1 MTLFFFLAFAVYI
14 TGNVGTFRDP
24 DEVITA
30 LNSLHD
36 KLPRLFPE
44 PQLPIVNGER
54 NSTTSFSVQEF
65 SRQYE
70 DVQSFVGINNW
81 WRPEKHLDEGNKSC
95 DRSQGLLFSQS
106 FIAVTVAWL
115 SAFLL
120 SSFTP
125 MWRWGLGCHSGVWT
139 LIYLVWLFSA
149 ALDVF
154 WHLVLVEQPWQK
166 AEPGLR
172 KRKAF
177 TISKAKFLWR
187 FGMVKNLVV
196 VISATGL
203 IVLSQIG
210 YFHTCWCMANQVI
223 PPARDDVYID
233 LGPSTQDDRDRDWY
247 LWILIPVVSLILIHA
262 IIFWAGWEGEGGR
275 LLYLRTKP
283 ERDAERRALRN
294 IYQRLHPENG
304 SEDQHSAAIQNI
316 SPSSDNADAPFL
328 ITIEGREFEARPR
341 ASQHGVGLS
350 PPRAPPSPRLSPPRG
365 RRGVSEESAGS
376 QASLSR
382 AITPQAASRSTTA
395 LLSDPPGVSNAAV

>member
-1 MTLFFFLAFAVYI
+1 MTLFFFLLFAVYT

-36 KLPRLFPE
+36 KIPRLFPE
-44 PQLPIVNGER
+44 PQLPIVDGER
-54 NSTTSFSVQEF
+54 NPTTSFSVQEF

-70 DVQSFVGINNW
+70 DVQSFGGINNW
-81 WRPEKHLDEGNKSC
+81 WRPDKHLNEGNKSC

-106 FIAVTVAWL
+106 FVAVTVAWL

-125 MWRWGLGCHSGVWT
+125 IWRWGLGCYSGSWT
-139 LIYLVWLFSA
+139 VIYLAWLVSN
-149 ALDVF
+149 ALDVI
-154 WHLVLVEQPWQK
+154 WHLVLVEQPWKK
-166 AEPGLR
+166 AERGVR
-172 KRKAF
+172 VQKAF

-187 FGMVKNLVV
+187 FGMAKNSV
-196 VISATGL
+196 VIIGAIGL

-210 YFHTCWCMANQVI
+210 YFKTCWCMANQVI
-223 PPARDDVYID
+223 RPANDDVYID
-233 LGPSTQDDRDRDWY
+233 LGPSTQGDRDRDWY
-247 LWILIPVVSLILIHA
+247 LWILIPVVSLILIHT

-283 ERDAERRALRN
+283 ERDAERLALRN
-294 IYQRLHPENG
+294 INQRLHPENG
-304 SEDQHSAAIQNI
+304 TENQHSAEIQRI
-316 SPSSDNADAPFL
+316 PPPSDNADAPFL
-328 ITIEGREFEARPR
+328 IRIEGQELGPR
-341 ASQHGVGLS
+341 ASQHDVGLS

-365 RRGVSEESAGS
+365 RRRVSEESAGS

-382 AITPQAASRSTTA
+382 ARTPQTASRSTTA
-395 LLSDPPGVSNAAV
+395 LLSNPPGVSNTVV